1 MFAETDEVGG
11 PDAKMD
17 RLGGGGLMVFA
28 MVGESAP
35 PRKGSCWEKAVLP
48 RCEMPCLVVDLVG
61 VAVDGSGRDERELEA
76 AP

>member
-1 MFAETDEVGG
+1 
-11 PDAKMD
+11 
-17 RLGGGGLMVFA
+17 MVFA